1 MTVRS
6 FTIHGQQSGEHLLIL
21 GGVHGDEFEPIA
33 AIRELMQSIDVT
45 KLKGQI
51 TFVPIANEPAFVEA
65 KRTGPDG
72 LDLAR
77 TFPGKPDGTITEKI
91 AWEIN
96 QLIKESD
103 YLIDLHTGGLALDIV
118 PLTGYMLH
126 PNPEILKCQER
137 MAKAFNLP
145 LIWGTDPTL
154 NGRSLSAARDA
165 NVPAIYAEWGGGT
178 GLKPNG
184 VRDYIVGCLQVMAEL
199 GMYAHPAPVNR
210 VTRIIHDSRNES
222 GVLQKNY
229 PAEVAGLF
237 EPVVKLQHEVRTGDL
252 IGWIHRF
259 DGNSSHAVHAIQNGM
274 ILLLRV
280 IPSVKQGDCLA
291 VILETSKQDSVHE

>member
-1 MTVRS
+1 MLVRS
-6 FTIHGQQSGEHLLIL
+6 HTIHGQQSGKNLLIL
-21 GGVHGDEFEPIA
+21 GGIHGDEFEPIA
-33 AIRELMQSIDVT
+33 AIRELMKTIDVT
-45 KLKGQI
+45 NLRGQV
-51 TFVPIANEPAFVEA
+51 TFVPIANEPAFTEA

-77 TFPGKPDGTITEKI
+77 TFPGKSDGTITEKI
-91 AWEIN
+91 ASEIN
-96 QLIKESD
+96 HLIQQSD
-103 YLIDLHTGGLALDIV
+103 YLIDLHTGGIALDIV

-126 PNPEILKCQER
+126 PNEEILQCQKR

-145 LIWGTDPTL
+145 LIWGTDPNL

-178 GLKPNG
+178 GLNPDG
-184 VRDYIVGCLQVMAEL
+184 VNDYVTGCLQVMSEL
-199 GMYAHPAPVNR
+199 GMYAYPAPLNR
-210 VTRIIHDSRNES
+210 VTTIVHDSRSES

-237 EPVVKLQHEVRTGDL
+237 EPVVRLKDEVKSGDL

-259 DGNSSHAVHAIQNGM
+259 DGNDSSPIKANQNGM
-274 ILLLRV
+274 ILLLRA
-280 IPSVKQGDCLA
+280 IPSVKHGDCLA
-291 VILETSKQDSVHE
+291 VVLEASQQDSVHE